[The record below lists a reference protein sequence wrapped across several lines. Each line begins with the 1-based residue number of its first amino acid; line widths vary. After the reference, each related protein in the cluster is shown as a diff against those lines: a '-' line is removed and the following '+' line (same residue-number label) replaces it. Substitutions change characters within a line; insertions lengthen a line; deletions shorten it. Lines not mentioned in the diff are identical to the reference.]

1 MSAKSRV
8 LTLMAAV
15 FVLAAVYVYYRALS
29 PGEKIARHPGPASYF
44 VTLNSI
50 PAYYDPHSSD
60 LWQVDLRSADLTGL
74 DLSDSGDVL
83 FHASFDDKTI
93 WPESARMPVN
103 FDWRKILETGKTPGL
118 GVRELHQR
126 GITGKGVGIAIIDQ
140 TLLVDHQE
148 YVDRLKLY
156 EETWEVPW
164 FDAMSIHG
172 AAVASIAVGKTVGV
186 APEADLYYFA
196 TENCYGRD
204 QTDFA
209 CLAKIVRRVLD
220 VNQTLSKDRRIRV
233 LSMSIGWMPGDKGYA
248 EITSAVEEARAD
260 GIFVVNTVL
269 EDTYGFELS
278 GLGREPLSDP
288 DSPFSYMPADW
299 WADNFYNGAVPPRM
313 LLVPMDSRTVASPTG
328 FSDYVFYRQGGISWS
343 IPYLAGIYALA
354 VQVKPDV
361 TPEEFWAAALETGR
375 TIQIIHEAREYSFG
389 VILDPQALIAAL
401 ER

>member
-1 MSAKSRV
+1 MSGKSRAFALLLV
-8 LTLMAAV
+8 V
-15 FVLAAVYVYYRALS
+15 FLLAAVYGVFRALS
-29 PGEKIARHPGPASYF
+29 PREKIARHPNPSNYA

-50 PAYYDPHSSD
+50 PAHYDPHSSD

-83 FHASFDDKTI
+83 SHASFDDKTI
-93 WPESARMPVN
+93 WPVTMPSD
-103 FDWRKILETGKTPGL
+103 FDWRHILEMGKNPGL
-118 GVRELHQR
+118 GVRQLHEQ
-126 GITGKGVGIAIIDQ
+126 GITGKGIGIAIIDQ

-148 YVDRLKLY
+148 YVNQLKLY

-196 TENCYGRD
+196 TESCYGRD

-209 CLAKIVRRVLD
+209 CLAKIVRRVLE
-220 VNQTLSKDRRIRV
+220 VNQTLPQDHRIRA

-248 EITSAVEEARAD
+248 EITSAVEEARAE

-269 EDTYGFELS
+269 EDTYGFELF
-278 GLGREPLSDP
+278 GLGREPLSDA
-288 DSPFSYMPADW
+288 DDPFSYMPADW

-313 LLVPMDSRTVASPTG
+313 LLVPMDSRTIASPTG

-343 IPYLAGIYALA
+343 IPYVAGTYALA
-354 VQVKPDV
+354 AQVKPDI
-361 TPEEFWAAALETGR
+361 TPEEFWATALETGR
-375 TIQIIHEAREYSFG
+375 TIQIIHEGEEYSFG

-401 ER
+401 QK